1 MKPIST
7 TDFAHA
13 LGISRQAAHR
23 AFQCAAEGKPW
34 KGFTLPVFALP
45 GNPGGAGGKVWAL
58 AVDRCPA
65 ELKAKLGVF
74 ESPFEAPLQ
83 GALNGKVEP
92 WQWEEQA
99 DRLRIIQ
106 PVLSLPKR
114 SAERVEAFRRIAAE
128 RHFIRG
134 CPTRLAENTIRDW
147 VRLHELQGPAGLI
160 PALRGDKGKA
170 RVLFTREWDA
180 GIDLPFERRAAIAA
194 RLTKEA
200 RSMVGIDGTSIRET
214 LRLCSDILCRLS
226 AEAGSAILPRDL
238 RPLCQLNFKWAER
251 IDLERYRLHYRARK
265 DHKTYQDRAVG
276 RVNLALAD
284 RPMSLVQG
292 DVHYM
297 EIDVDEQAD
306 PVRVRLIANMDM
318 SSLYLWVTPVLLSK
332 GQGVVQADVVEAIAH
347 VAMCPHGG
355 IPEHFYLDN
364 GPEYKAVA
372 AQMAR
377 LSYLAQDQFG
387 LTLAKPYSPTS
398 KGSIEGLFNILE
410 QIFKGLPGWIG
421 GRRDNKKTANKGKTV
436 APYTRGLAQLVQDIE
451 ACVAIYNSRPQG
463 AGSRL
468 AGLSPKEALEMKIE
482 ATGFTARMPS
492 EEVFD
497 LIFSRPETRTVN
509 QSAVQIDNR
518 VYHGPVLHRMMP
530 GEKVEV
536 LLPLRKD
543 RGYAWVNLRGR
554 APERIE
560 LAPTFAYGD
569 RAGARYQAQLEA
581 ASNRFVR
588 DLARDLD
595 PTVSTFEHQKRAAD
609 MTPPRAKAPDVW
621 TGPRVIDKTAPRKT
635 EDELRD
641 ERARETLR
649 QLAEVEA
656 QIEAE
661 KAKRAISGGH
671 H

>member
-1 MKPIST
+1 MMYLSPEA
-7 TDFAHA
+7 FASA
-13 LGISRQAAHR
+13 LGIGPRAAQV
-23 AFQCAAEGKPW
+23 AFQNAARGKPW
-34 KGFTLPVFALP
+34 KGLALPVVALP
-45 GNPGGAGGKVWAL
+45 GNRGGAGGKVWGLAL
-58 AVDRCPA
+58 DRCPA
-65 ELKAKLGVF
+65 ELKAKLGVI
-74 ESPFEAPLQ
+74 ESPFEASVQ
-83 GALNGKVEP
+83 GTLSGRLEP
-92 WQWEEQA
+92 WQWQEQQ
-99 DRLRIIQ
+99 DRLRIIA
-106 PVLSLPKR
+106 PMVGLEKR
-114 SAERVEAFRRIAAE
+114 APERAEAFRAVAAM

-134 CPTRLAENTIRDW
+134 VPTFVSEKTLRDW
-147 VRLHELQGPAGLI
+147 VRAHELHGPAGLI
-160 PALRGDKGKA
+160 PGTRGDKGKA

-180 GIDLPFERRAAIAA
+180 GIDLPFDRRAAIAA
-194 RLTKEA
+194 RLTREA

-238 RPLCQLNFKWAER
+238 RGLCQLNMKWAER

-276 RVNLALAD
+276 RASLALAD
-284 RPMSLVQG
+284 RPMSLLQG
-292 DVHYM
+292 DVHYAD
-297 EIDVDEQAD
+297 IAVVDAAE
-306 PVRVRLIANMDM
+306 PVRLRLIAWLDM
-318 SSLYLWVTPVLLSK
+318 SSLFLWVTPVLLSK
-332 GQGVVQADVVEAIAH
+332 GQGIVQADVAESLSHIT
-347 VAMCPHGG
+347 MSPHGG

-364 GPEYKAVA
+364 GSEYSALA
-372 AQMAR
+372 AAMGR

-410 QIFKGLPGWIG
+410 QVFKGLPGWIG
-421 GRRDNKKTANKGKTV
+421 GRRDNKKTANKGQTV
-436 APYTRGLAQLVQDIE
+436 APYARGLGQLIEDIE

-468 AGLSPKEALEMKIE
+468 AGLAPKEALEMKIE

-509 QSAVQIDNR
+509 QSSVQIDNR
-518 VYHGPVLHRMMP
+518 VYHGPILHRMMP

-543 RGYAWVNLRGR
+543 RGHAWVNLPGR

-569 RAGARYQAQLEA
+569 RAGARYQAALEA
-581 ASNRFVR
+581 ASNRVVR

-595 PTVSTFEHQKRAAD
+595 PTVSTFENQKRAAD
-609 MTPPRAKAPDVW
+609 MTPPKAPAPDVW

-635 EDELRD
+635 EEELAEEQRAERQRKLLAMID
-641 ERARETLR
+641 GTTGPEERA
-649 QLAEVEA
+649 V
-656 QIEAE
+656 
-661 KAKRAISGGH
+661 GGGDH
-671 H
+671 

>member
-1 MKPIST
+1 MYLAPER
-7 TDFAHA
+7 FAA
-13 LGISRQAAHR
+13 TMGIGLRAAQK
-23 AFQCAAEGKPW
+23 AFLKAAQGKPW
-34 KGFTLPVFALP
+34 KGQHLPVVALD
-45 GNPGGAGGKVWAL
+45 GHGVGAGGKVWGLAL
-58 AVDRCPA
+58 DRCSP
-65 ELKAKLGVF
+65 ELRAKFRAF
-74 ESPFEAPLQ
+74 EGPFEARVEST
-83 GALNGKVEP
+83 LNGRLEP
-92 WQWEEQA
+92 WQWQEQQ
-99 DRLRIIQ
+99 DRLRIIA
-106 PVLSLPKR
+106 PMIGLEKR
-114 SAERVEAFRRIAAE
+114 APDRAEAFRAVAAM

-134 CPTRLAENTIRDW
+134 VPTIVSEKTLRDW
-147 VRLHELQGPAGLI
+147 VRLHELHGPGALI
-160 PALRGDKGKA
+160 PETRGDKGKA

-180 GIDLPFERRAAIAA
+180 GIDLPFDRRAAIAA

-238 RPLCQLNFKWAER
+238 RGLCQLNIKWAER

-265 DHKTYQDRAVG
+265 DHKSYQDRAVG
-276 RVNLALAD
+276 RASLALAD
-284 RPMSLVQG
+284 RPMSLLQG
-292 DVHYM
+292 DVHYAD
-297 EIDVDEQAD
+297 IAVQDQAE
-306 PVRVRLIANMDM
+306 PIRLRLIAWLDM
-318 SSLYLWVTPVLLSK
+318 SSLFLWVTPVLLSK
-332 GQGVVQADVVEAIAH
+332 GQGIVQADVAESLAH
-347 VAMCPHGG
+347 VTMSPHGG

-364 GPEYKAVA
+364 GSEYSALA
-372 AQMAR
+372 AAMGR

-410 QIFKGLPGWIG
+410 QVFKGLPGWIG
-421 GRRDNKKTANKGKTV
+421 GRRDNKKTANKGQTV
-436 APYTRGLAQLVQDIE
+436 APYARGLGQLVDDIE

-463 AGSRL
+463 TGSRL

-497 LIFSRPETRTVN
+497 LIFSRPETRTVS
-509 QSAVQIDNR
+509 QSSVKIDNR

-543 RGYAWVNLRGR
+543 RGYAWLNLPGR

-581 ASNRFVR
+581 ASNQFVR

-609 MTPPRAKAPDVW
+609 MTPPKAPAPDLW
-621 TGPRVIDKTAPRKT
+621 TGPRVIDKTALRKT
-635 EDELRD
+635 DE
-641 ERARETLR
+641 E
-649 QLAEVEA
+649 LAEEQRA
-656 QIEAE
+656 ERQRRILAMIEGATSPE
-661 KAKRAISGGH
+661 ERAISGGNR
-671 H
+671 

>member
-1 MKPIST
+1 VLLDTDSFARLTGVST
-7 TDFAHA
+7 RAARKAFTAGRFRDFV
-13 LGISRQAAHR
+13 LPVVQVPAHR
-23 AFQCAAEGKPW
+23 
-34 KGFTLPVFALP
+34 
-45 GNPGGAGGKVWAL
+45 GGAGGKVWAL

-74 ESPFEAPLQ
+74 EGPFEPALQ
-83 GALNGKVEP
+83 SDLNAGIEP

-99 DRLRIIQ
+99 DRLRIIA
-106 PVLSLPKR
+106 PVLGLEKR
-114 SAERVEAFRRIAAE
+114 STERASTFRQIAAQV
-128 RHFIRG
+128 HLVRG
-134 CPTRLAENTIRDW
+134 VPTRLAEKTLRDW
-147 VRLHELQGPAGLI
+147 VRAHELQGSAGLI
-160 PALRGDKGKA
+160 PATRGDKGKA
-170 RVLFTREWDA
+170 RVLVTREWDA
-180 GIDLPFERRAAIAA
+180 GIDLPFDRRAAIAA
-194 RLTKEA
+194 RLTREA

-214 LRLCSDILCRLS
+214 LRLCSDMLCRLS
-226 AEAGSAILPRDL
+226 AEAGSAVPVREL
-238 RPLCQLNFKWAER
+238 RGLCQLNTKWAER

-276 RVNLALAD
+276 RASLALAD
-284 RPMSLVQG
+284 RPMSLLQG
-292 DVHYM
+292 DVHY
-297 EIDVDEQAD
+297 AD
-306 PVRVRLIANMDM
+306 IAALDAAEPIRLRLIAWLEM
-318 SSLYLWVTPVLLSK
+318 SSLFLWVTPVLLSK
-332 GQGVVQADVVEAIAH
+332 GQGIVQADVAESLAH
-347 VAMCPHGG
+347 VTMSPHGG

-364 GPEYKAVA
+364 GSEYSALA
-372 AQMAR
+372 AAMGR

-410 QIFKGLPGWIG
+410 QVFKGLPGWIG
-421 GRRDNKKTANKGKTV
+421 GRRDNKKTANKGHTV
-436 APYTRGLAQLVQDIE
+436 APYARGLGQLIEDIE

-463 AGSRL
+463 TGSRL

-482 ATGFTARMPS
+482 ATGFTARTPS

-509 QSAVQIDNR
+509 QSSVQIDNR
-518 VYHGPVLHRMMP
+518 VYHGPILHRMMP

-543 RGYAWVNLRGR
+543 RGYAWVNLPGR

-569 RAGARYQAQLEA
+569 RAGARYQAALEA

-609 MTPPRAKAPDVW
+609 MTPPKAPAPELW

-635 EDELRD
+635 EE
-641 ERARETLR
+641 E
-649 QLAEVEA
+649 LAEEQRA
-656 QIEAE
+656 ERQRKLLAMIEGATGPE
-661 KAKRAISGGH
+661 ERAISGGNR
-671 H
+671 

>member
-1 MKPIST
+1 MYLAPER
-7 TDFAHA
+7 FAA
-13 LGISRQAAHR
+13 AMGIGVRAAQL
-23 AFQCAAEGKPW
+23 AFRNAVHGKPY
-34 KGFTLPVFALP
+34 KGLHLPVIAIE
-45 GNPGGAGGKVWAL
+45 GQAVGAGGRVYGLAL
-58 AVDRCPA
+58 DRCSA

-74 ESPFEAPLQ
+74 EGPFETPAQ
-83 GALNGKVEP
+83 GTLNGRLAP
-92 WQWEEQA
+92 WQWQEQQ
-99 DRLRIIQ
+99 DRLRIIA
-106 PVLSLPKR
+106 PMIGLEKWAP
-114 SAERVEAFRRIAAE
+114 ERAEAFRAVSAM

-134 CPTRLAENTIRDW
+134 AETYVSEKTLRDW
-147 VRLHELQGPAGLI
+147 VRLHELHGPGGLI
-160 PALRGDKGKA
+160 PGTRGDKGKA

-180 GIDLPFERRAAIAA
+180 GIDLPIDRRVAIAA
-194 RLTKEA
+194 RLTREA

-238 RPLCQLNFKWAER
+238 RGLCQLNFKWAER

-265 DHKTYQDRAVG
+265 DHKVYQDRAVG
-276 RVNLALAD
+276 RASLALAD
-284 RPMSLVQG
+284 RPMSLLQG
-292 DVHYM
+292 DVHYAD
-297 EIDVDEQAD
+297 IAVQDQDE
-306 PVRVRLIANMDM
+306 PIRLRLIAWLDM
-318 SSLYLWVTPVLLSK
+318 SSLFLWVTPVLLSPAK
-332 GQGVVQADVVEAIAH
+332 GITQADVAEALAH

-364 GPEYKAVA
+364 GGEYSALA
-372 AQMAR
+372 AAMAR
-377 LSYLAQDQFG
+377 LEYLAQDQFG

-410 QIFKGLPGWIG
+410 QVFKGLPGWIG
-421 GRRDNKKTANKGKTV
+421 GRRDNKKTANKGQTV
-436 APYTRGLAQLVQDIE
+436 APYARGLEQLVEDIE

-463 AGSRL
+463 TGSRL

-482 ATGFTARMPS
+482 ATGFAARIPS

-497 LIFSRPETRTVN
+497 LIFSRPVTRVVN
-509 QSAVQIDNR
+509 QSAVQIDNQ

-530 GEKVEV
+530 GENVEV

-543 RGYAWVNLRGR
+543 RGHAWVNLPGH

-581 ASNRFVR
+581 RSNAFVR

-609 MTPPRAKAPDVW
+609 MTPPKANAPDLW

-641 ERARETLR
+641 ERARATQQR
-649 QLAEVEA
+649 LAELDA
-656 QIEAE
+656 MIEAE
-661 KAKRAISGGH
+661 NLKRAAGGGDH
-671 H
+671 